1 MSWDVSSSYETSIE
15 IYDNCEHKTCVWV
28 CWQGGKC
35 HNKAIKTKGLA
46 CLICDLISIPEN
58 VSRFMSSY
66 VSIAT
71 RCEIDNFSFRT
82 SLFVSRE
89 TSTIS
94 SSLWVCARVEF
105 LSSWVCWLLT
115 FHSCWLRSETYFFV
129 LSIPEKFFAAHSFH
143 FHFLLHQHHIH
154 SHLAQFSRR
163 SMWTMSM
170 QRWILI
176 RPGKL

>member
-1 MSWDVSSSYETSIE
+1 MKSSFFMSWDVSSSYETSIE

-28 CWQGGKC
+28 WQGGKC

-115 FHSCWLRSETYFFV
+115 FHSCWLRVKLIFSFFQF
-129 LSIPEKFFAAHSFH
+129 LRNFSLLIHFIFIFSFISITST
-143 FHFLLHQHHIH
+143 L
-154 SHLAQFSRR
+154 
-163 SMWTMSM
+163 T
-170 QRWILI
+170 
-176 RPGKL
+176 